1 MAARREEGA
10 GQRGRRMP
18 RWAVVVIA
26 IVLVLAVIVGVS
38 VWYQMNP
45 AKTPA
50 APAPVTVSAP
60 SGDAS
65 EIPNG
70 CLAGKDTSAA
80 ALIAAQKKA
89 PHTEAGAIGLAAA
102 FSRWSSQY
110 PYPPDADGKS
120 VVAAIASSDADS
132 SIKDIPAQIAAKKP
146 ADGWASGGI
155 SFAEGR
161 YVVEDSTPDR
171 VKVTVGGA
179 GVKNGLPIPDY
190 KVLRTLALVWQDGAW
205 KIQSASA
212 DRTLEDLFTNGA
224 ALAGGC

>member
-50 APAPVTVSAP
+50 APPPATVSAP
-60 SGDAS
+60 PGDAS

-102 FSRWSSQY
+102 FTKWGWQY
-110 PYPPDADGKS
+110 PYPSRTDGEAVVSSFASDDAGPS
-120 VVAAIASSDADS
+120 VKELVTRIAS
-132 SIKDIPAQIAAKKP
+132 AKP
-146 ADGWASGGI
+146 REGWASGGL

-161 YVVEDSTPDR
+161 YLVDDSSSDR
-171 VKVTVGGA
+171 VKVTVGGDQI
-179 GVKNGLPIPDY
+179 KNGLPDGEN
-190 KVLRTLALVWQDGAW
+190 KAFTTVTLVWATDRW
-205 KIQSASA
+205 KIQEIKPS
-212 DRTLEDLFTNGA
+212 RTLEDLFTNGA